1 MIRGSKILF
10 NRLEPSSGPLRIGKI
25 QKYGNRCE
33 DLHIQGVLKMV
44 HNIYVTRIYV
54 EYQTKNSN
62 VDFVLD
68 E

>member
-33 DLHIQGVLKMV
+33 DSHIQGVLKMAQIFV
-44 HNIYVTRIYV
+44 SR
-54 EYQTKNSN
+54 ESKNSN
-62 VDFVLD
+62 ADFVLD